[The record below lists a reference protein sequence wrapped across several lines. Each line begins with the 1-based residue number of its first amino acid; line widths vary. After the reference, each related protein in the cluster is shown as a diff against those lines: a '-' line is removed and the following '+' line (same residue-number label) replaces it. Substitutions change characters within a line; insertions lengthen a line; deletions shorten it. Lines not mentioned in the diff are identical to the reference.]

1 MKNISDQDESESKP
15 LKPRNFYLFEN
26 SINGILI
33 LNAKTQRIIDANSF
47 IKKLLNYAAEEII
60 GKELFEIGIFRNKKQ
75 VSAILTELNEN
86 GYFHIGDLAVA
97 TKNGMQVFIEI
108 TGNVFTEDG
117 NKLIKFNIHDI
128 TQRKKTEQEL
138 RETEENYRAL
148 VLATTQIVWTRKEGE
163 SSYSNSQWWNE
174 LTGQPADSMNNFGWL
189 EMVHPDDRD
198 NAKTAWQYAY
208 KNRRLF
214 DITYRV
220 LTKTKEYRFF
230 AVRGVPIF
238 NSDGSFRQW
247 IGTFTDI
254 TEQKLIE
261 RQNQQLMHDLADF
274 KSALDE
280 SAIVAITDQRGK
292 ITYVNDKFCE
302 ISKYRREELIGQDH
316 RIINSGY
323 HSKAFIRNLWTTIAS
338 GKIWR
343 GEIRNLTKTGEI
355 YWVDTTIVP
364 FLDTDQKPF
373 QYIAIRYDI
382 TGRKITEEKLI
393 KEKAFN
399 ETAINTLPGIFYLFD
414 QNGRFLLWN
423 DNFEKVSKYT
433 GKEIRGMQPSDFF
446 LGAEKELIAEK
457 INEVFEI
464 GESAVEADFVS
475 KDQTCTPYF
484 FTGKRI
490 AFEQMDCVIG
500 MGIDMTER
508 KKTEEALR
516 QSEEQLRQAQKLE
529 SVGRLAGGIAHDF
542 NNMLTAINGYSD
554 LTLRRLSSDDP
565 LRHNIE
571 EIKKAGERSAE
582 LTQQL
587 LAFSRQQIMQP
598 KILSLNDVVSDT
610 SQMLKRLIGEDIRL
624 TISLNSQAGQVKV
637 DPGQLSQVIINL
649 AVNARDAMP
658 KGGILTIETANVV
671 LDEDYTV
678 KYHDLTP
685 GKYVMLAVSDNGLGI
700 DEERQ
705 KYIFEPFFTTKE
717 IGKGTGLGLATV
729 YGVIKQ
735 SGGHIWLYS
744 EIGQGSTFKIYLP
757 RIDEENLEK
766 DNDSPK
772 SGIYL
777 GNETILL
784 VEDEKM
790 VRNLSRQVLQA
801 CGYRVI
807 EASNG
812 IEALK
817 LCERTLIQFDLLLTD
832 VVMPEMGGREL
843 SEKLAKLYPKI
854 KVLFTSGYTDDAIVR
869 HGVINEGANF
879 LQKPFTFDALARKVR
894 QLLDEKI

>member
-15 LKPRNFYLFEN
+15 LKPRSFYLFEN

-33 LNAKTQRIIDANSF
+33 LNAETKQIIDANLF
-47 IKKLLNYAAEEII
+47 IKNLLNYAAEEII
-60 GKELFEIGIFRNKKQ
+60 GKELFEIGIFRDRKQ
-75 VSAILTELNEN
+75 VAAVFKELSEN
-86 GYFHIGDLAVA
+86 GYFHTADVSVT
-97 TKNGMQVFIEI
+97 TKNGAQKYLEI

-117 NKLIKFNIHDI
+117 NKLIKCNIHDI

-163 SSYSNSQWWNE
+163 ASYSNSQWWSE
-174 LTGQPADSMNNFGWL
+174 LTGQSADSMNNFGWL
-189 EMVHPDDRD
+189 EMVHPDDREK
-198 NAKTAWQYAY
+198 AKTAWQYAY
-208 KNRRLF
+208 KNRQLF

-220 LTKTKEYRFF
+220 LTKVKEFRFF

-238 NSDGSFRQW
+238 NADGSFRQW
-247 IGTFTDI
+247 IGTFNDI

-261 RQNQQLMHDLADF
+261 RQNQQLLHDLADIKF
-274 KSALDE
+274 ALDE

-302 ISKYRREELIGQDH
+302 ISKYSREELIGQDH

-364 FLDTDQKPF
+364 FLDNDQKPF

-414 QNGRFLLWN
+414 ENGRFLLWN
-423 DNFEKVSKYT
+423 DNFEKVSKYS
-433 GKEIRGMQPSDFF
+433 GKEISGMQPSDFF
-446 LGAEKELIAEK
+446 LDAEKELIREK
-457 INEVFEI
+457 INEVFET
-464 GESAVEADFVS
+464 GEALVEAYFVS
-475 KDQTCTPYF
+475 KDQTRTPYF

-490 AFEQMDCVIG
+490 SFEQLDCVIG

-554 LTLRRLSSDDP
+554 LTLRRLNSDDP

-598 KILSLNDVVSDT
+598 KILSMNDVVSDT

-624 TISLNSQAGQVKV
+624 TISLHSQAGQVKV

-671 LDEDYTV
+671 LDEEYTV
-678 KYHDLTP
+678 KHHDLTP
-685 GKYVMLAVSDNGLGI
+685 GKYVMLAVSDNGVGI

-757 RIDEENLEK
+757 RIDEDHLEK
-766 DNDSPK
+766 ESDSPA

-807 EASNG
+807 EAANG
-812 IEALK
+812 VEALK

-894 QLLDEKI
+894 QLLDEKF